1 MNHLLNTHIF
11 NNKHLTLMVVRPT
24 EILVIITITL
34 VIIITREAVGT
45 DLQTVVSVKVK
56 DIQKVILQ

>member
-1 MNHLLNTHIF
+1 
-11 NNKHLTLMVVRPT
+11 MVVRPI
-24 EILVIITITL
+24 EILVIITIKISDYYLT
-34 VIIITREAVGT
+34 IESVGT

>member
-1 MNHLLNTHIF
+1 
-11 NNKHLTLMVVRPT
+11 MVVRPT

-34 VIIITREAVGT
+34 VIIITIDAVGT

>member
-1 MNHLLNTHIF
+1 
-11 NNKHLTLMVVRPT
+11 MVVRPT
-24 EILVIITITL
+24 EILVIITTTL
-34 VIIITREAVGT
+34 VIIITIEAVGT

>member
-1 MNHLLNTHIF
+1 
-11 NNKHLTLMVVRPT
+11 MVVRPI
-24 EILVIITITL
+24 EILVLITITL
-34 VIIITREAVGT
+34 VIIITIESVGT

>member
-1 MNHLLNTHIF
+1 
-11 NNKHLTLMVVRPT
+11 MVVRPT
-24 EILVIITITL
+24 EILVLITITL
-34 VIIITREAVGT
+34 VIIITIEAVRT

>member
-1 MNHLLNTHIF
+1 
-11 NNKHLTLMVVRPT
+11 MVVRPT
-24 EILVIITITL
+24 EILVLITITL
-34 VIIITREAVGT
+34 VIIITIDAVGT

>member
-1 MNHLLNTHIF
+1 
-11 NNKHLTLMVVRPT
+11 MVVRPT
-24 EILVIITITL
+24 EILVLITITL
-34 VIIITREAVGT
+34 MIIITIEAVGT

>member
-1 MNHLLNTHIF
+1 
-11 NNKHLTLMVVRPT
+11 MVVRPT
-24 EILVIITITL
+24 EILVLITITL
-34 VIIITREAVGT
+34 VIIITIEAVGT

>member
-1 MNHLLNTHIF
+1 
-11 NNKHLTLMVVRPT
+11 MVVRPT
-24 EILVIITITL
+24 EILVLITITL
-34 VIIITREAVGT
+34 VIIITIEGT

>member
-1 MNHLLNTHIF
+1 
-11 NNKHLTLMVVRPT
+11 MVVRPT

-34 VIIITREAVGT
+34 VIIITIEAVGT

>member
-1 MNHLLNTHIF
+1 
-11 NNKHLTLMVVRPT
+11 MVVKPI

-34 VIIITREAVGT
+34 VIIITIEAVGT

>member
-1 MNHLLNTHIF
+1 
-11 NNKHLTLMVVRPT
+11 MVVRPT

-34 VIIITREAVGT
+34 VIITIEAVGT

>member
-1 MNHLLNTHIF
+1 MYGCETNWNSCNNHYH
-11 NNKHLTLMVVRPT
+11 
-24 EILVIITITL
+24 IITI
-34 VIIITREAVGT
+34 EAVGT

>member
-1 MNHLLNTHIF
+1 
-11 NNKHLTLMVVRPT
+11 MVVRPT
-24 EILVIITITL
+24 EMLVLITITL
-34 VIIITREAVGT
+34 VIIITIEAVGT

>member
-1 MNHLLNTHIF
+1 
-11 NNKHLTLMVVRPT
+11 MVVRTT
-24 EILVIITITL
+24 EILVLITITL
-34 VIIITREAVGT
+34 VIIITIEAVGT